1 VARQK
6 VMIAGTEVQVSK
18 AQDTATAAAA
28 VGKGKGKG
36 KGKSDGDGDGEE
48 TSDTL
53 DSNSNGNGNSNSKG
67 NGNSNRSSSGQ
78 GNGQTKKKGK
88 YSHKDSNNTDK
99 DKNPNGTSSDN
110 KKTKRKKY
118 VIYTDNPAVGKVEN
132 EAIEMASETVIVT
145 EAGIGG
151 EIGTETGTIIS
162 NESVTV
168 NDSMSGENDNSHI
181 IDNTTV
187 TSTEEMIKVENRQEN
202 DAKKSEKMKIE
213 ILEEK
218 MRVEERKKE
227 GLEKLLRES
236 VLNAQKEEEEQERNE
251 DEIEL
256 SRKGGRG
263 TFSVGCLPKPLNCPK
278 GNTLFPGTYVRS
290 FL

>member
-1 VARQK
+1 
-6 VMIAGTEVQVSK
+6 MIAGTEVQVLK
-18 AQDTATAAAA
+18 AQDTVTAAGA
-28 VGKGKGKG
+28 VGKGQ
-36 KGKSDGDGDGEE
+36 SNGDCEE

-53 DSNSNGNGNSNSKG
+53 NNDSNSNSNSNSNGNS
-67 NGNSNRSSSGQ
+67 NSNRSSSGQ

-88 YSHKDSNNTDK
+88 YSHKDSDEKDK

-110 KKTKRKKY
+110 KKKKRKKY

-132 EAIEMASETVIVT
+132 ESVEMASEAITAAEVGTGRESGVVIGA
-145 EAGIGG
+145 EKEK
-151 EIGTETGTIIS
+151 EIGTIIS
-162 NESVTV
+162 NESAIV
-168 NDSMSGENDNSHI
+168 NDSMSGENNNSHI
-181 IDNTTV
+181 IENTIIT
-187 TSTEEMIKVENRQEN
+187 TTEEMVKVEKRLE
-202 DAKKSEKMKIE
+202 DDIKKSDKLKIE
-213 ILEEK
+213 IMEEK

-227 GLEKLLRES
+227 GLEKLLKES

-278 GNTLFPGTYVRS
+278 GNTLFPGTHVRTY
-290 FL
+290 LLTLP